1 MCVTGESSAPWR
13 AVVLSVASR
22 AATPLLS
29 SAMAAVVSGTDL
41 SLVLVVDSWA
51 IDTRPLPIR
60 ITLKSTVRIIS
71 PLKRLVFTL
80 WMALILGVCPCASNL
95 IRTPH
100 QRQDCCSPRHDV
112 PSCMINR
119 DHILD

>member
-1 MCVTGESSAPWR
+1 MFVTGESSAPWR

-71 PLKRLVFTL
+71 PLGKPVFAWLVDFRRLP
-80 WMALILGVCPCASNL
+80 VCEQ
-95 IRTPH
+95 PH
-100 QRQDCCSPRHDV
+100 QNFAPAAGMLLREA
-112 PSCMINR
+112 
-119 DHILD
+119 